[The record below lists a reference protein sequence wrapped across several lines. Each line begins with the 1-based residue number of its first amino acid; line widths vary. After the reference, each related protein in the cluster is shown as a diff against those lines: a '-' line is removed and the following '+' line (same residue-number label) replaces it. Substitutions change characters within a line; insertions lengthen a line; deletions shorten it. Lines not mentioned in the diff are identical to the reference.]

1 MRPLRMGFAALAL
14 VAGAA
19 PALAERQVIPGAD
32 QMTSAEREAYRA
44 KKLVGNAERGAK
56 LHQGC
61 FGCHGL
67 ERYTAPVT
75 RFSASLMDSVLRA
88 SGLSDEAPPR
98 PARFQGRIA
107 SLEQLRAAVVRRNDY
122 LDPKL
127 NAQEIEDVVAWLN
140 ATYYK
145 FPSEKR

>member
-1 MRPLRMGFAALAL
+1 MRSLRIVLAAVALA
-14 VAGAA
+14 ACASG
-19 PALAERQVIPGAD
+19 ALAQRAVIPGAD
-32 QMTSAEREAYRA
+32 QMTPEQRDAYRA
-44 KKLVGNAERGAK
+44 KKLVGNAERGAT

-75 RFSASLMDSVLRA
+75 RYSASLVDSVLRA
-88 SGLSDEAPPR
+88 SGLSDEPPAR
-98 PARFQGRIA
+98 PARFQGRIT
-107 SLEQLRAAVVRRNDY
+107 SLGELRAAVVRRNDY

-145 FPSEKR
+145 FPQK